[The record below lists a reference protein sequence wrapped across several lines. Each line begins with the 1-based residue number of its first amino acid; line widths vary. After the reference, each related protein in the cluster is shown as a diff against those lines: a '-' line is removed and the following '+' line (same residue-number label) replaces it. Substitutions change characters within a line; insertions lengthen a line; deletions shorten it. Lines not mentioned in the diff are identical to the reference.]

1 MLFYSARITRHPA
14 MQNPTL
20 VVLTDR
26 NDLDGQLFGQFQLC
40 ADIPG
45 QTPVQAVGSR
55 REIPLA

>member
-1 MLFYSARITRHPA
+1 

-26 NDLDGQLFGQFQLC
+26 NDPDDQLFTQFQLC
-40 ADIPG
+40 ADSPG
-45 QTPVQAVGSR
+45 QTSVQAVGSR